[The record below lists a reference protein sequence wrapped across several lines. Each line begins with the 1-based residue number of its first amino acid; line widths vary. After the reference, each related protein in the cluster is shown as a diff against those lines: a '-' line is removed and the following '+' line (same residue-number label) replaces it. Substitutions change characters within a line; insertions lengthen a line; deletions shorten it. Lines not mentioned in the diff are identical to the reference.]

1 VNHPSNEIERV
12 AFTTALDSI
21 IWSSKDEPGYFARIK
36 FPKCFELTGIALRLT
51 SKFGGIKIEEKQT
64 LLGKLIKSLDE
75 RVLQLSANQ
84 SLASEG
90 SNVYQE

>member
-1 VNHPSNEIERV
+1 
-12 AFTTALDSI
+12 
-21 IWSSKDEPGYFARIK
+21 
-36 FPKCFELTGIALRLT
+36 LT

-84 SLASEG
+84 SLATEG
-90 SNVYQE
+90 SNLYQE